1 MTPLDPSSLAP
12 IAIASKSRLTDIDY
26 IKVYCDALRAMWV
39 RRTLSQWEY
48 KEEGKH
54 TEDPGG
60 HVEAIRILE
69 FAKLVLVDERGEGV
83 LVS

>member
-26 IKVYCDALRAMWV
+26 MKVYCDALRAMWV
-39 RRTLSQWEY
+39 RQTLSQWEY
-48 KEEGKH
+48 KEGRR

-60 HVEAIRILE
+60 YVEAIRILE

-83 LVS
+83 LIS

>member
-12 IAIASKSRLTDIDY
+12 IAIASESRLTDTDY
-26 IKVYCDALRAMWV
+26 MKVYCDALRAMWV

-48 KEEGKH
+48 TIEGRR

-60 HVEAIRILE
+60 HAEAIRILE

-83 LVS
+83 LIS